1 MNMRS
6 LVCLLFLGLALCGGP
21 ALAQPYP
28 TKPIRMI
35 VSLPAGGGVDIM
47 ARLVAQVL
55 SQRLGQQIIVENRP
69 GAAGTIATQAVA
81 RSPADGYTILAGSNI
96 EITITPNLQA
106 VSYDPMKDLAP
117 LVKTVTVPSVLVA
130 AGNAPYRSMKE
141 LLALIKN
148 DKNGKYSY
156 GTPGTGSAM
165 HVAVEAM
172 REKTGLDLVQ
182 VPYKGAPPVLA
193 DAMAGS
199 LTFGVV
205 GLPPAVSLIRSGK
218 LQALALLSPKRSAV
232 LPDTPTFTEATGM
245 QLTDFPIWY
254 AFFAPAGTPPEIVAK
269 LEAETLAA
277 LKDPELVKKL
287 VAAGMDVT
295 AQPAQPFLDSMKT
308 ESASYAAIFKRLNI
322 RAE

>member
-47 ARLVAQVL
+47 ARLVVQVL

-106 VSYDPMKDLAP
+106 VPYDPMKDLAP

-130 AGNAPYRSMKE
+130 AGNAPTSR
-141 LLALIKN
+141 
-148 DKNGKYSY
+148 
-156 GTPGTGSAM
+156 
-165 HVAVEAM
+165 
-172 REKTGLDLVQ
+172 
-182 VPYKGAPPVLA
+182 
-193 DAMAGS
+193 
-199 LTFGVV
+199 
-205 GLPPAVSLIRSGK
+205 
-218 LQALALLSPKRSAV
+218 
-232 LPDTPTFTEATGM
+232 
-245 QLTDFPIWY
+245 
-254 AFFAPAGTPPEIVAK
+254 
-269 LEAETLAA
+269 
-277 LKDPELVKKL
+277 
-287 VAAGMDVT
+287 
-295 AQPAQPFLDSMKT
+295 
-308 ESASYAAIFKRLNI
+308 
-322 RAE
+322 